1 MTRMALVPAALLL
14 LGAAAM
20 AEAQTPTRAPGPPP
34 ALLRVAGK
42 VDAVVVFSDR
52 AVVHRV
58 LPLKLERA
66 SGMLRFHSLPVT
78 LVRDSVRA
86 TGKGIAING
95 VAVRP
100 TPPTSDREWL
110 TDPLKLAVDAIDQ
123 KMRVER
129 DKLGTYSEQLRLL
142 SSLGGLT
149 TAQSDRELRLGQ
161 VKTEGWKA
169 AVDFLEE
176 KREAYNAKIRA
187 TTVVLEKLQRERDE
201 AASKLSAAMLARRG
215 SPIEVE
221 VSYAGKVGAS
231 AEVTLEYTV
240 TNVSW
245 TPLYDLRGSAEGGT
259 FQLVSNA
266 NIRQASGEA
275 WDNARVTLSTARPS
289 VGTAPGTL
297 QPWRVAQ
304 RSLAP
309 PTGGG
314 QRKGYGTDDS
324 GVGGADAGDALAST
338 AMTVALPSRESI
350 ASDNADHRVT
360 LRASK
365 LHGNLVHV
373 AIPSLSPQV
382 YLRAQLNNGS
392 GMPLLGG
399 NVSVFLDGNFVGVA
413 AFSHLAAAGEDFHI
427 YLGPDQR
434 LQAKRTLLR
443 GDVEGSGIF
452 TKKVTVTNRWQIE
465 IANYSG
471 RARQV
476 VIQDQYPVSADPS
489 IETKLVGLSRHPE
502 RRDANGMLSWRID
515 VPQGKREH
523 IDFTYSLTVTQAM
536 WDRFEQM
543 QLAEERRNSEQRQ
556 ATRYD
561 FADDQN
567 IPHASP
573 AAAPPAMPA
582 KARRMYNLEMMIQ
595 KK

>member
-1 MTRMALVPAALLL
+1 MTRMALLLAALLI
-14 LGAAAM
+14 LGGFAAIGQ
-20 AEAQTPTRAPGPPP
+20 AQSPPRPTDPAP
-34 ALLRVAGK
+34 AVLRVAGK

-58 LPLKLERA
+58 LSLRLERP
-66 SGMLRFHSLPVT
+66 SGVLRFHSLPVT

-86 TGKGIAING
+86 SGKGMGITG

-100 TPPTSDREWL
+100 TPPTSDQEWL

-123 KMRVER
+123 KIRIER
-129 DKLGTYSEQLRLL
+129 DRQATYAEQLRLL
-142 SSLGGLT
+142 GSLGGLT
-149 TAQSDRELRLGQ
+149 TAQSDRELRLGI

-169 AVDFLEE
+169 AVEFLEE

-187 TTVVLEKLQRERDE
+187 TTLALEKLQHQRDE
-201 AASKLSAAMLARRG
+201 AQNKLSAAMLARRG

-221 VSYAGKVGAS
+221 VSYTGRVGAN
-231 AEVTLEYTV
+231 AEVTLEYAV

-245 TPLYDLRGSAEGGT
+245 TPLYDLHGSAEGGA

-266 NIRQASGEA
+266 NIRQASGET
-275 WDNARVTLSTARPS
+275 WENARVTLSTARPS
-289 VGTAPGTL
+289 VGTAPGVL

-309 PTGGG
+309 PTRGA
-314 QRKGYGTDDS
+314 QHRGYGTESD
-324 GVGGADAGDALAST
+324 VGGASTDASGALAST
-338 AMTVALPSRESI
+338 TMTVMLPTRETI
-350 ASDNADHRVT
+350 ASDNSDHRVT
-360 LRASK
+360 LRMSK
-365 LHGNLVHV
+365 LHGSLVHV
-373 AIPSLSPQV
+373 AIPSLTPQV
-382 YLRAQLNNGS
+382 FLRAQLNNGS

-399 NVSVFLDGNFVGVA
+399 SVSVFLDGNFVGIA

-434 LQAKRTLLR
+434 LQVKRTLLR

-471 RARQV
+471 RTRQV
-476 VIQDQYPVSADPS
+476 VVQDQYPVSADPS
-489 IETKLVGLSRHPE
+489 IETKLVGTSPTPE
-502 RRDANGMLSWRID
+502 QRDANGMLTWKRD

-523 IDFTYSLTVTQAM
+523 FDFTYSLTVPQAM
-536 WDRFEQM
+536 WDRFEQQ
-543 QLAEERRNSEQRQ
+543 QLAEERRERRQ
-556 ATRYD
+556 SGYSQ
-561 FADDQN
+561 FSDDSA
-567 IPHASP
+567 PAASP
-573 AAAPPAMPA
+573 ASSAPAMPA

-595 KK
+595 KR

>member
-1 MTRMALVPAALLL
+1 MKRMALLPAALLVIG
-14 LGAAAM
+14 GAAAT
-20 AEAQTPTRAPGPPP
+20 AEAQSPPRVTGPAP

-42 VDAVVVFSDR
+42 VDSVVVFSDR

-58 LPLKLERA
+58 LSLRLERS
-66 SGMLRFHSLPVT
+66 SGVLRFHSLPVT

-86 TGKGIAING
+86 TGKSITITG

-110 TDPLKLAVDAIDQ
+110 TDPLRLAVDALDQ
-123 KMRVER
+123 KIRVER
-129 DKLGTYSEQLRLL
+129 DRHATYAEQLRLL
-142 SSLGGLT
+142 SNLGGLT
-149 TAQSDRELRLGQ
+149 TAQSDRELRLGA

-169 AVDFLEE
+169 AVEFLEE
-176 KREAYNAKIRA
+176 KREAYHAKIRA
-187 TTVVLEKLQRERDE
+187 VSLALEKLQRQRDE
-201 AASKLSAAMLARRG
+201 AQSKLSAAMLARRG

-221 VSYAGKVGAS
+221 VSYSGRTGAS

-245 TPLYDLRGSAEGGT
+245 TPLYDLRGSAEGGA

-275 WDNARVTLSTARPS
+275 WENARVTLSTARPS

-304 RSLAP
+304 RSLAS

-314 QRKGYGTDDS
+314 QRRGYGGENDG
-324 GVGGADAGDALAST
+324 GVAGPDAGGALAST
-338 AMTVALPSRESI
+338 TMTVALPARESI
-350 ASDNADHRVT
+350 ASDNSDHRVT
-360 LRASK
+360 LRTSK
-365 LHGNLVHV
+365 LQGSLVHV
-373 AIPSLSPQV
+373 AIPSLTPQV
-382 YLRAQLNNGS
+382 FLRAQLNNGT
-392 GMPLLGG
+392 GIPLLGG
-399 NVSVFLDGNFVGVA
+399 NVSVFLDGNFVGIA

-434 LQAKRTLLR
+434 LQVKRTLLR

-471 RARQV
+471 RTRQV
-476 VIQDQYPVSADPS
+476 VVQDQFPVSADPS
-489 IETKLVGLSRHPE
+489 IETRLVGTSRHPD
-502 RRDANGMLSWRID
+502 RRDQNGMLTWKCD

-523 IDFTYSLTVTQAM
+523 LDFTYSLTVTQAM
-536 WDRFEQM
+536 WDRFEQQ
-543 QLAEERRNSEQRQ
+543 QLAEERRQ
-556 ATRYD
+556 ANAGYHFD
-561 FADDQN
+561 SA
-567 IPHASP
+567 AEAP
-573 AAAPPAMPA
+573 AAAAPSPAPAMPA

-595 KK
+595 KR